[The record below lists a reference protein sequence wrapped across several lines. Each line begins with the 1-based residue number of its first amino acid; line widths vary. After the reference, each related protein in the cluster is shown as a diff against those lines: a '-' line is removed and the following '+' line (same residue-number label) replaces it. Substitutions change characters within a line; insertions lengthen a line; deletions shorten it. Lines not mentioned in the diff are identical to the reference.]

1 MLRGESSGIYL
12 QNIWKEP
19 VLAVLMSW
27 LDWEQL

>member
-1 MLRGESSGIYL
+1 MIRDENSGIYL

-19 VLAVLMSW
+19 FLAMLMSW